1 MTSEPGSILALDVGN
16 VRIGVAVSDPTQ
28 TISTPIESLR
38 RNNAISE
45 IDKICSVRNIV
56 LILVGLPYLP
66 SGELGTQANLT
77 MQFIRE
83 IKTAINIPIETIDER
98 MSTIEAKSR
107 LKAAGY
113 KNVSKQ
119 RRQGTID
126 SASAAVLLD
135 NYINR

>member
-16 VRIGVAVSDPTQ
+16 VRIGAAVSDPTQ
-28 TISTPIESLR
+28 TIATPIESLR
-38 RNNAISE
+38 PNKAISE
-45 IDKICSVRNIV
+45 IDKICSVRNVV
-56 LILVGLPYLP
+56 LILVGMPYLP

-77 MQFIRE
+77 IQFIQE

-107 LKAAGY
+107 LKDAGY
-113 KNVSKQ
+113 KKVSKH

-126 SASAAVLLD
+126 SASAAVLLE
-135 NYINR
+135 NYITR